1 MKSTRTNLFYLI
13 LTSFFLAMTFLSS
26 YISSFLRFPFL
37 GRQPI
42 EIYLIFFIFC
52 IILINKFIYKIL
64 YFILAPILLLLTPGL
79 FFINFQQV
87 LIEYILTYYCFFLFL
102 LFNFSWDKLQYKNK
116 KMKYFDLVIF
126 VSFFLISIFLKWFL
140 HFVSGYYWWTNNDAY
155 LSLILN
161 SKYVFISFAMIL
173 PVNICIY
180 FPLKSL
186 NKVVY

>member
-1 MKSTRTNLFYLI
+1 MKSSKTNLFYLI
-13 LTSFFLAMTFLSS
+13 LISFFLAMTFLSS

-37 GRQPI
+37 GGNPI
-42 EIYLIFFIFC
+42 EIYLIVFVFC
-52 IILINKFIYKIL
+52 IILINKFVYKIL

-87 LIEYILTYYCFFLFL
+87 LIDYILTYYCFFLFL
-102 LFNFSWDKLQYKNK
+102 FFNFSWDKLEYKNK
-116 KMKYFDLVIF
+116 KLKYFDIIIF
-126 VSFFLISIFLKWFL
+126 SCFFLISIFLKWFI

-161 SKYVFISFAMIL
+161 SKYVFISFAIIL
-173 PVNICIY
+173 PVNISIY

-186 NKVVY
+186 KKAVY